1 MSRAVQ
7 AAIHRVDPQQAVSGI
22 ETMEEVAS
30 DSMAQ
35 PRLQVTLLLVF
46 GAIAALLA
54 IAGVYGVLAYSV
66 EQRRREIGIRV
77 ALGALPGDVSG
88 RILRESL
95 VLGMAGVAAGLAGA
109 LAVTRLLRSL
119 LFEVKPNDP
128 LTLLCAA
135 AVLLVVVI
143 AAALIPARRA
153 ARVDPMVALRYE

>member
-1 MSRAVQ
+1 M
-7 AAIHRVDPQQAVSGI
+7 
-22 ETMEEVAS
+22 
-30 DSMAQ
+30 
-35 PRLQVTLLLVF
+35 
-46 GAIAALLA
+46 
-54 IAGVYGVLAYSV
+54 AGVYGVLAYSV